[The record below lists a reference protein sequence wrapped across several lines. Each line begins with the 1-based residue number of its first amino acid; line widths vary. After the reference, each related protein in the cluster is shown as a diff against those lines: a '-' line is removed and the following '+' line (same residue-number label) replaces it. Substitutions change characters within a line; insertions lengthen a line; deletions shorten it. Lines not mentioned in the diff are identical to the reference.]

1 MFKTRGGGGV
11 PYCLTDSGYFYFL
24 NKLASSKMRKLK
36 ADKPTGWQI
45 DNLTNWQDDKMAR

>member
-1 MFKTRGGGGV
+1 MFKTRGGGHLLPDWLRV
-11 PYCLTDSGYFYFL
+11 LLLL